1 MRTKWRVGADI
12 ARRCGYAG
20 RIRAAEA
27 QDLIESPFYNCRRIR
42 RGNGGTSMTA
52 RLLIFAGSLLLA
64 LQVYPR
70 TPAAQHYP
78 YCALFEDG
86 SSRDCGFST
95 LQMCEASVTGV
106 GGLCINNPAGP
117 PPLPPPQL
125 ASGPLQLP
133 DARQAQQPLPP
144 QQQSCNP
151 LIDGTYCATQGGP
164 INPPPMPRIQSMS
177 SDLGIGGGDPP
188 ATLGA
193 ITFSGSGATCIGLFR
208 RVSCGG

>member
-1 MRTKWRVGADI
+1 
-12 ARRCGYAG
+12 
-20 RIRAAEA
+20 
-27 QDLIESPFYNCRRIR
+27 
-42 RGNGGTSMTA
+42 MTA
-52 RLLIFAGSLLLA
+52 RLIIFAGCLLLA
-64 LQVYPR
+64 MQIFPR
-70 TPAAQHYP
+70 IPAAQYYP
-78 YCALFEDG
+78 YCAQFEDG
-86 SSRDCGFST
+86 TSRDCGFST

-117 PPLPPPQL
+117 PPPPTPQL

-133 DARQAQQPLPP
+133 DAQQAQQLPPPQPAP

-164 INPPPMPRIQSMS
+164 LGPPPMPHIQSMA

-208 RVSCGG
+208 RLSCGG

>member
-1 MRTKWRVGADI
+1 MT
-12 ARRCGYAG
+12 G
-20 RIRAAEA
+20 R
-27 QDLIESPFYNCRRIR
+27 LF
-42 RGNGGTSMTA
+42 
-52 RLLIFAGSLLLA
+52 IFIGCLLLA
-64 LQVYPR
+64 VQFYPR
-70 TPAAQHYP
+70 SPAAQYYP
-78 YCALFEDG
+78 YCAQFEDG

-117 PPLPPPQL
+117 PPPPPQL
-125 ASGPLQLP
+125 ASAPLQLP
-133 DARQAQQPLPP
+133 DAPQAQQQP
-144 QQQSCNP
+144 QQQPCDP

-164 INPPPMPRIQSMS
+164 VYGPSAMPHIQSMA

-208 RVSCGG
+208 TVSCGG

>member
-1 MRTKWRVGADI
+1 MR
-12 ARRCGYAG
+12 
-20 RIRAAEA
+20 
-27 QDLIESPFYNCRRIR
+27 
-42 RGNGGTSMTA
+42 A
-52 RLLIFAGSLLLA
+52 RLLVFAGCLLLA
-64 LQVYPR
+64 VQIYPR
-70 TPAAQHYP
+70 TPAAQYYP

-117 PPLPPPQL
+117 PPPPPPRL
-125 ASGPLQLP
+125 ASVPLQLP
-133 DARQAQQPLPP
+133 DEPQGQQPPSPSPAQQP
-144 QQQSCNP
+144 QQQTCNP

-164 INPPPMPRIQSMS
+164 INPPQMPRIQSMA

-193 ITFSGSGATCIGLFR
+193 ITFSDSGATCIGLFR
-208 RVSCGG
+208 RLSCGG

>member
-1 MRTKWRVGADI
+1 
-12 ARRCGYAG
+12 
-20 RIRAAEA
+20 
-27 QDLIESPFYNCRRIR
+27 
-42 RGNGGTSMTA
+42 MTA
-52 RLLIFAGSLLLA
+52 RLLIFAGCLLLA
-64 LQVYPR
+64 VGSFPR
-70 TPAAQHYP
+70 TPAAQYYP

-86 SSRDCGFST
+86 SSRDCGYST

-117 PPLPPPQL
+117 PPPPPQL

-133 DARQAQQPLPP
+133 DAQQTQQPPPPQQPP
-144 QQQSCNP
+144 QQQTCNP

-164 INPPPMPRIQSMS
+164 INPPPMPRIQSMA
-177 SDLGIGGGDPP
+177 SDLGIGGGDSP

-193 ITFSGSGATCIGLFR
+193 ITFSGSGAACIGLFR

>member
-1 MRTKWRVGADI
+1 
-12 ARRCGYAG
+12 
-20 RIRAAEA
+20 
-27 QDLIESPFYNCRRIR
+27 
-42 RGNGGTSMTA
+42 MTA
-52 RLLIFAGSLLLA
+52 RWLIFAGCLLFA
-64 LQVYPR
+64 VQFYPR
-70 TPAAQHYP
+70 TPAAQYYP

-86 SSRDCGFST
+86 TSRDCGFST

-117 PPLPPPQL
+117 PPPPPPQL

-133 DARQAQQPLPP
+133 DAQQAQQLPQQ

-164 INPPPMPRIQSMS
+164 INPPSMPRIQSMA

>member
-1 MRTKWRVGADI
+1 
-12 ARRCGYAG
+12 
-20 RIRAAEA
+20 
-27 QDLIESPFYNCRRIR
+27 
-42 RGNGGTSMTA
+42 MTA
-52 RLLIFAGSLLLA
+52 RLLIFVGCLLLA
-64 LQVYPR
+64 LALYPR
-70 TPAAQHYP
+70 SPAAQYYP
-78 YCALFEDG
+78 YCAQFEDG

-117 PPLPPPQL
+117 PPPPPPQL

-133 DARQAQQPLPP
+133 DAPQPQPP
-144 QQQSCNP
+144 QQQPSQQTCNP
-151 LIDGTYCATQGGP
+151 LIDGTYCASQGGP
-164 INPPPMPRIQSMS
+164 VYSPSSMPRIQSMA

-193 ITFSGSGATCIGLFR
+193 ITFSGSGTTCIGLFR